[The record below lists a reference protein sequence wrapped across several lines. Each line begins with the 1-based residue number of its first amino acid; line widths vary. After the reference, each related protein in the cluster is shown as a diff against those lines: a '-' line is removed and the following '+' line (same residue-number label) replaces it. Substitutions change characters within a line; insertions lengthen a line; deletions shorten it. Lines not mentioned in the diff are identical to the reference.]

1 MEVEKAP
8 ANLQKQGL
16 EAVILQ
22 QAAKTSEG
30 DICVDTAKCYSGN
43 TQTNRSEKTTEVSVN
58 IVHFLDFKSLGYSG
72 QSEARVHGSRDLNRE
87 EVNRNPISSP
97 SPLPICMQT

>member
-30 DICVDTAKCYSGN
+30 DICVDTAKCCSRDM
-43 TQTNRSEKTTEVSVN
+43 QTNQSKKTAEVSVN
-58 IVHFLDFKSLGYSG
+58 IVHCSGFKSLYYSG
-72 QSEARVHGSRDLNRE
+72 LREARVHGSCDMNRE

>member
-30 DICVDTAKCYSGN
+30 DICVDTAKYYSREKL
-43 TQTNRSEKTTEVSVN
+43 TNSKVKTTELSVN
-58 IVHFLDFKSLGYSG
+58 IVLILKACIT
-72 QSEARVHGSRDLNRE
+72 Q
-87 EVNRNPISSP
+87 
-97 SPLPICMQT
+97 

>member
-30 DICVDTAKCYSGN
+30 DICVDTDKCYSKEKH
-43 TQTNRSEKTTEVSVN
+43 TNYNVKTTKVFVN
-58 IVHFLDFKSLGYSG
+58 IVHF
-72 QSEARVHGSRDLNRE
+72 V
-87 EVNRNPISSP
+87 
-97 SPLPICMQT
+97 

>member
-30 DICVDTAKCYSGN
+30 DICVDTAKYYSREKH
-43 TQTNRSEKTTEVSVN
+43 TNSKVKTTELSVN
-58 IVHFLDFKSLGYSG
+58 IVLFRILKACIT
-72 QSEARVHGSRDLNRE
+72 Q
-87 EVNRNPISSP
+87 
-97 SPLPICMQT
+97 